1 MLNQVVLVG
10 RLVRDPEI
18 QKMDNNKEIL
28 RITLAV
34 PRSFKNSNGEYDTD
48 FIDCTLWDMV
58 ARSTTD
64 YCHKGDIIGVKG
76 RIQTKMVEKEDGS
89 KKYYQQIIAEKVN
102 FLSKSSNNKSEE

>member
-10 RLVRDPEI
+10 RLVKNPEI
-18 QKMDNNKEIL
+18 QKIENNKSIL

-58 ARSTTD
+58 AKNTTD
-64 YCHKGDIIGVKG
+64 YCHKGDIIGIKG
-76 RIQTKMVEKEDGS
+76 RLQTSKYEKEEHIVY
-89 KKYYQQIIAEKVN
+89 KLEVIAEKVT
-102 FLSKSSNNKSEE
+102 FLSSNKQEEK